1 MDIPLQVS
9 FKNMDHSDAVEAR
22 VREKAAK
29 LEQYFSH
36 LTSCRVVIEAPH
48 RHHHKGKIYH
58 VKIEMGVPRKSELVV
73 SNETERNHAH
83 EDVYVAIRDAFDT
96 ASRQLQ
102 AYVGK
107 MEGKMKRREQRTSGR
122 LRPLPPWSDHS
133 TAARMTGPSGRV
145 ISIAGSRSSG
155 AFSSTGCSTG

>member
-9 FKNMDHSDAVEAR
+9 FKNMDHSDAVEAL

-36 LTSCRVVIEAPH
+36 LTSCRVVVEAPH

-73 SNETERNHAH
+73 SNESERNHAH

-102 AYVGK
+102 AYAGRMAGK
-107 MEGKMKRREQRTSGR
+107 TKRREPQAPDS
-122 LRPLPPWSDHS
+122 
-133 TAARMTGPSGRV
+133 
-145 ISIAGSRSSG
+145 
-155 AFSSTGCSTG
+155 

>member
-9 FKNMDHSDAVEAR
+9 FRNMEPSKAIEDR

-29 LEQYFSH
+29 LEQYFHH

-73 SNETERNHAH
+73 SNEREQNHAH
-83 EDVYVAIRDAFDT
+83 EDIYVAIRDAFAT
-96 ASRQLQ
+96 AERQLRDFTGQ
-102 AYVGK
+102 MKGK
-107 MEGKMKRREQRTSGR
+107 NKRR
-122 LRPLPPWSDHS
+122 LPPD
-133 TAARMTGPSGRV
+133 P
-145 ISIAGSRSSG
+145 G
-155 AFSSTGCSTG
+155 A

>member
-9 FKNMDHSDAVEAR
+9 FKNMDHSDAVETL

-48 RHHHKGKIYH
+48 RHHHKGKIFH

-96 ASRQLQ
+96 AARQLR
-102 AYVGK
+102 AYAGK
-107 MEGKMKRREQRTSGR
+107 MEGKTRR
-122 LRPLPPWSDHS
+122 
-133 TAARMTGPSGRV
+133 RMPEV
-145 ISIAGSRSSG
+145 PGS
-155 AFSSTGCSTG
+155 

>member
-9 FKNMDHSDAVEAR
+9 FKNMDHSDAIEAR
-22 VREKAAK
+22 VREKALK

-58 VKIEMGVPRKSELVV
+58 IKIEMGVPGQAELVV
-73 SNETERNHAH
+73 SNEREMNHAH
-83 EDVYVAIRDAFDT
+83 EDIYVAIRDAFAK

-102 AYVGK
+102 DYTGR
-107 MEGKMKRREQRTSGR
+107 MEGKSNRRE
-122 LRPLPPWSDHS
+122 
-133 TAARMTGPSGRV
+133 
-145 ISIAGSRSSG
+145 IRSPIG
-155 AFSSTGCSTG
+155 